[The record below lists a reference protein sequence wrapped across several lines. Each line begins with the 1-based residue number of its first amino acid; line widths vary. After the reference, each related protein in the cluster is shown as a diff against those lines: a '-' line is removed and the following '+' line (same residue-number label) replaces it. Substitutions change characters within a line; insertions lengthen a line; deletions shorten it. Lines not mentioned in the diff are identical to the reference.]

1 MQADNEHMSSRRGK
15 ARWTERPNQLKSLRR
30 PLFPLLPRS
39 TCWATSWLPAEH
51 PVPPSCQWLAGDW
64 SGIWPKHIL
73 PPFNLSLFPA
83 CQFWPIFPFP
93 THCTAKSSVDLRR
106 GAACQLSQLTI
117 SLKLLPPP
125 TTWSMLGWASSNQLP
140 WAHPSPWSCSSSENH
155 RGPFD
160 KQWSDDWENKT
171 SRRMMIRSPSS
182 CGQWTQIRTI
192 FWFSNRNQ
200 NQIERCLALGDED
213 LIKFCTRR
221 LRLLLLSYS
230 GEKIIC
236 K

>member
-1 MQADNEHMSSRRGK
+1 MNKCQAGEERRG
-15 ARWTERPNQLKSLRR
+15 ELSGP
-30 PLFPLLPRS
+30 
-39 TCWATSWLPAEH
+39 TSWNLCGAPSSPSCPDLPAEQQVDYL
-51 PVPPSCQWLAGDW
+51 PNTLYRRAV
-64 SGIWPKHIL
+64 SGWQEIGPESDQNIFCPYFASFQPLSFPYLPIL
-73 PPFNLSLFPA
+73 THL
-83 CQFWPIFPFP
+83 PFP
-93 THCTAKSSVDLRR
+93 HSLHRRSSVDLRR

-117 SLKLLPPP
+117 SSKLLPPP

-182 CGQWTQIRTI
+182 CGQWTQKRTI
-192 FWFSNRNQ
+192 FWFSNRDQ
-200 NQIERCLALGDED
+200 NKIERCLALGDED

-221 LRLLLLSYS
+221 LRLQLLSYS